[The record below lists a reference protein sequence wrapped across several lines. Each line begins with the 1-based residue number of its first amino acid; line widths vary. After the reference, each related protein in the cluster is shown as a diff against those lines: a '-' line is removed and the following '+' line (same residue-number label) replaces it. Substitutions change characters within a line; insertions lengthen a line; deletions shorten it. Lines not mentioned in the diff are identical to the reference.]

1 MASKA
6 TAERDVPA
14 AAPVAPAPIAG
25 TPAVMPAGVLT
36 PARVIALQRTAG
48 NAAVSRYL
56 ALAGAQAPA
65 GNAATPPLA
74 RRSLARNGPP
84 PSPSAPPAAPTAPPP
99 TLGGD
104 LARRVSFPKE
114 GVYSG
119 KKIATWGTHIDSTLT
134 AKPRDT
140 RNCATQE
147 EATAWA
153 RSLGT
158 SSAVFKEKVYI
169 APTAAGG
176 MADPVDAYIVYPLDE
191 DSIFS
196 FSRDNTQLSSGG
208 TTTNVTPAPG
218 VPVLAII
225 TTDGQT
231 ILPHMYKGE
240 ANLGT
245 KMDQQDRP
253 VGAGDPF
260 GGHQEA
266 HGPGLANLK
275 TGDPKKDKDAF
286 MRVFGLALED
296 TTLAVLA
303 TSEQKAMEKQGELA
317 KGIPD
322 ADWTAIEENLPKL
335 IAVDERL
342 KKAHV
347 RQNFAQRAENE
358 SLIVVDSLRK
368 ELAAA
373 AADLDAITI
382 ERNEIVAKYP
392 LLSQIDPVAFKAMP
406 RDQRATALRGA
417 TTQVLAD
424 IATTRSNV
432 RGGAVDP
439 WELGPVV
446 QATLSGLGIKDEQ
459 FRGWALEKAK
469 WEKRK
474 SAAFDIALGVLQIG
488 LGIAAL
494 VFSGG
499 LAGVALAAGAL
510 TVGVAGASK
519 QTAEYFRD
527 KAAAN
532 TDVDK
537 SKALDPKDLTGQ
549 WAWVAIAWIGV
560 GLDAGAVM
568 SAAKQA
574 AKAGWTLEKASA
586 HLAEQL
592 KRAPGDILAL
602 AQRALRPLTNE
613 AARDVLMAAVR
624 AEARESLKGVKVTVL
639 PDKAFGARFASGSGE
654 AVTVVT
660 QNSKG
665 ATSIEVFVK
674 ETATPRG
681 IADEA
686 VHLEQSLEPELA
698 KRMARIGAAEA
709 GWSKLGL
716 ADQLRVYGDKLEVE
730 ADACRRA
737 MKATQD
743 TDELADYAGQ
753 LEDLEGRLKDVH
765 AALAETDPGKMA
777 TKVPWWDPAQPA
789 LLFAKAR
796 TPLAEGVW
804 VGKRGNGLWY
814 SFKQSVIDI
823 VGQNVGIPF
832 RNNYP
837 VFKKWAKA
845 TVKINFSES
854 GHFAQAD
861 EAFAKQILREGRKSE
876 FPDFFRVGDRELP
889 PGGINKAAVERYR
902 EANALTWHH
911 HQGEGEQMLLL
922 AKALHNN
929 VPHTGGHAISRGTH
943 VP

>member
-1 MASKA
+1 
-6 TAERDVPA
+6 V
-14 AAPVAPAPIAG
+14 
-25 TPAVMPAGVLT
+25 
-36 PARVIALQRTAG
+36 
-48 NAAVSRYL
+48 Y
-56 ALAGAQAPA
+56 
-65 GNAATPPLA
+65 
-74 RRSLARNGPP
+74 NG
-84 PSPSAPPAAPTAPPP
+84 
-99 TLGGD
+99 
-104 LARRVSFPKE
+104 R
-114 GVYSG
+114 
-119 KKIATWGTHIDSTLT
+119 KIGTWGSTFESTLT
-134 AKPRDT
+134 AKPREM
-140 RNCATQE
+140 RNCATEE

-153 RSLGT
+153 RSLGKAT
-158 SSAVFKEKVYI
+158 AVFKEKVYI
-169 APTAAGG
+169 APAEPGG
-176 MADPVDAYIVYPLDE
+176 ALAVVSALGAMADAVEAYVVYPLDE

-196 FSRDNTQLSSGG
+196 FSRDSTQLSSGG
-208 TTTNVTPAPG
+208 TTSNVTPASG
-218 VPVLAII
+218 VPVLAIV

-240 ANLGT
+240 ANYAT

-275 TGDPKKDKDAF
+275 TGDAKKDKDAF

-303 TSEQKAMEKQGELA
+303 TSEQQAKEKQGELA

-335 IAVDERL
+335 IAVNDRLTKARERQTIA
-342 KKAHV
+342 K
-347 RQNFAQRAENE
+347 RAQTE
-358 SLIVVDSLRK
+358 SLFTVDALQK
-368 ELAAA
+368 ELDAA
-373 AADLDAITI
+373 AADLDGITV
-382 ERNEIVAKYP
+382 ERNEILAKYP

-446 QATLSGLGIKDEQ
+446 EATLAGLGIKDQQ
-459 FRGWALEKAK
+459 FRGWAHEKAK

-474 SAAFDIALGVLQIG
+474 SAAFDIALGVIQIG
-488 LGIAAL
+488 LGIAAM

-510 TVGVAGASK
+510 TVGVAGAAK
-519 QTAEYFRD
+519 QTADYFRD

-532 TDVDK
+532 TNVDK
-537 SKALDPKDLTGQ
+537 SKSLDPKDLTGQ

-568 SAAKQA
+568 GAAKQA

-586 HLAEQL
+586 YLAEQV
-592 KRAPGDILAL
+592 KRVPGDILQL
-602 AQRALRPLTNE
+602 AQRALRPLTSE
-613 AARDVLMAAVR
+613 AARDVLMVAVR

-639 PDKAFGARFASGSGE
+639 ADKDFVGRFASDSGE

-660 QNSKG
+660 QNAKG

-674 ETATPRG
+674 QTATPRG

-686 VHLEQSLEPELA
+686 VHLEQTLEPELA

-716 ADQLRVYGDKLEVE
+716 ADQLRVYGEKLEVE

-737 MKATQD
+737 MKATRD
-743 TDELADYAGQ
+743 ADAVADYAGQ
-753 LEDLEGRLKDVH
+753 LEDLESRLKDVH
-765 AALAETDPGKMA
+765 AALAETDPAKVA
-777 TKVPWWDPAQPA
+777 AKVPWWDPAQPA

-796 TPLAEGVW
+796 TPVSDGVW
-804 VGKRGNGLWY
+804 VGTRGNGLWY
-814 SFKQSVIDI
+814 SSKQSVIDI
-823 VGQNVGIPF
+823 VGKDVAIPF

-845 TVKINFSES
+845 TVKIDFSGP

-861 EAFAKQILREGRKSE
+861 EAFARQILREGRKSE
-876 FPDFFRVGDRELP
+876 FPEFFKLGDRELP
-889 PGGINKAAVERYR
+889 RGEVNKAAVERYR
-902 EANALTWHH
+902 EANGLTWHH

-929 VPHTGGHAISRGTH
+929 VPHTGGHAISQGTH